1 MMRQEEAGCA
11 RLGAPAQPV
20 PAVERHREAAL
31 HSSTSGWWFW
41 QAGWYFPSGGM
52 AGDTQN
58 TVSWESVGMWK
69 LAWVFSH
76 VKWVHR
82 NIPGS
87 FIEQLES

>member
-1 MMRQEEAGCA
+1 MRQEEAGCA

-58 TVSWESVGMWK
+58 TVFLGISGHVEAGMGF
-69 LAWVFSH
+69 L
-76 VKWVHR
+76 
-82 NIPGS
+82 PCEMGS
-87 FIEQLES
+87 